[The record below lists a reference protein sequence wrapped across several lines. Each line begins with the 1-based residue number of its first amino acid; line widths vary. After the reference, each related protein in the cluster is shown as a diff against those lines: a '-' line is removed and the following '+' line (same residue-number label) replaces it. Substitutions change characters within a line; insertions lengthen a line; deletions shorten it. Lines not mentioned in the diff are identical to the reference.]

1 MDNILNMEYSL
12 KTTLYLVELQAKEG
26 LQARFIRYL
35 ETYNFCNGVE
45 YKNEVLDYLSKY
57 NIDFVSKIVNLHKKI
72 CNKVCDLWDN
82 KLSHIPTDSINA
94 EMKGIKG
101 VFDYDIY
108 FTTRKDSQ
116 FPFTEIE
123 LMRDNDGVLEYGNRY
138 IEDSRYWHED
148 FRRRCDKYYFEDS
161 MLGCKRYKDEVKS
174 IEKIKVR

>member
-123 LMRDNDGVLEYGNRY
+123 SLCEITMAYLNMEIDTLKTADIGMKILGDGVINIIL
-138 IEDSRYWHED
+138 
-148 FRRRCDKYYFEDS
+148 
-161 MLGCKRYKDEVKS
+161 
-174 IEKIKVR
+174 KIQCWDAKGIKMK